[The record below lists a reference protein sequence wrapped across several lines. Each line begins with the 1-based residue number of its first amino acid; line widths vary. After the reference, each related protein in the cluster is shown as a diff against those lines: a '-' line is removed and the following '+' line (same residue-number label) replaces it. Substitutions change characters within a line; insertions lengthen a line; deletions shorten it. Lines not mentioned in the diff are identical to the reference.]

1 MTSDTFSKLRELND
15 EVRKACEERT
25 PESLERARTLLN
37 QSVLILGQLSE
48 EFKAV
53 GDDTR
58 DIMDL
63 LNTLREALNELPKH
77 ETPEE

>member
-1 MTSDTFSKLRELND
+1 MTTDTFLKLRELND
-15 EVRKACEERT
+15 EVRKACDERT

-37 QSVLILGQLSE
+37 QSVLILSQLSE

-58 DIMDL
+58 DIMAL
-63 LNTLREALNELPKH
+63 LNKVRADINDLPKRH
-77 ETPEE
+77 ETPE

>member
-1 MTSDTFSKLRELND
+1 MTSDTFLKLRELND
-15 EVRKACEERT
+15 EVRKACDERT

-58 DIMDL
+58 DIMAL
-63 LNTLREALNELPKH
+63 LNNLRSAINDLPKP
-77 ETPEE
+77 ETPE